1 MSRDSDLD
9 ALFEAERSFEESP
22 TAEARARIHDGVLA
36 TIGIPVPSGGGIPVG
51 RAALG
56 MLGTFVIGGAVGA
69 AVMHRSMSFPPSN
82 VVEVA
87 PSPSVAPSA
96 TTSIELPSATPSA
109 SSAPLTPRRAV
120 PVPAPSSSESSEEA
134 VAAERALLDAARIA
148 IANGQPQNAV
158 DLVERHAREFPRGR
172 LVEEREALAVRAL
185 VKASRYEEAR
195 KRGIAFKATWP
206 LSLAMPAVNA
216 ALESIP

>member
-69 AVMHRSMSFPPSN
+69 AVMHRSMSFPPSS
-82 VVEVA
+82 VVEAA

-109 SSAPLTPRRAV
+109 SSAPSAPRRAV
-120 PVPAPSSSESSEEA
+120 PAPASAESSEEA